1 MDRIRQ
7 LPHNYLDKY
16 LTEVRAEGRYAF
28 TLEELKN
35 EFALSYPAL
44 KQNLY
49 RLKLKKEVVR
59 ICQGFLCDYPARIF
73 KAEDASALSVY

>member
-7 LPHNYLDKY
+7 LPHNYLDMY

-49 RLKLKKEVVR
+49 RLNWSFSIISTGL
-59 ICQGFLCDYPARIF
+59 G
-73 KAEDASALSVY
+73 